1 MNMAKAGKFDPLTF
15 AMGIIFVL
23 LIIWF
28 IMRVMG
34 N

>member
-15 AMGIIFVL
+15 AMVVIFIL

-28 IMRVMG
+28 IMRITG